1 MIEGTINSLNHL
13 GRKKLGEK
21 QREEIRTELSTMLI
35 HRVITNKYQ
44 SYCIK

>member
-21 QREEIRTELSTMLI
+21 QRKRKLEQ
-35 HRVITNKYQ
+35 NYP
-44 SYCIK
+44 